1 MCVILKHLYRLIDII
16 LPPRIPLRYEPY
28 RVKNMLPS
36 YGLIPDEVSDS
47 EEDAP
52 HLVDSAG
59 DREVGGG
66 VDESRE
72 MESTIRV
79 HLKDDQADG
88 GTVENVSVLVKNR
101 GRGKRVD
108 VTQASEKRKR
118 PILREKPVSDVTGS
132 GEMKALRKTVKTVEV
147 DPPMRDMINK
157 EAVKL

>member
-1 MCVILKHLYRLIDII
+1 MCMLLKNFYRLIDII
-16 LPPRIPLRYEPY
+16 WPPRIPLRYEPY

-52 HLVDSAG
+52 HPGEAAG
-59 DREVGGG
+59 GRERGAGG
-66 VDESRE
+66 DESRE

-79 HLKDDQADG
+79 NLKDEQPDG

-101 GRGKRVD
+101 NRGKRVD

-118 PILREKPVSDVTGS
+118 TRATKTETTGS
-132 GEMKALRKTVKTVEV
+132 GEMRAVRKTVKSIEV
-147 DPPMRDMINK
+147 SPAMKDVVMN
-157 EAVKL
+157 EAVRL